1 MCNTI
6 LIMSDDKSETE
17 TLVNLLDKNK
27 GGEFNVEC
35 LSKLSSAIER
45 LNHHGIDAIILDL
58 LLADSCGV
66 ETFDQLFAV
75 AGNAP
80 IVILTQTDEEALAIK
95 AVKHGAKAYLS
106 TAHLIDN
113 TPSLT
118 LRNIIQSKKT
128 ETQLFQ
134 EKKWAEI
141 VLNSISD
148 AVICTNL
155 CGKIDYLNI
164 AAQKITGWSSEDAHG
179 HPIEKIFNIVNRD
192 TQLAPDQNP
201 VYLVLKQ
208 NEIMGLKPNTVLI
221 RKDGSE
227 VSIQDSSS
235 PIHNWDGQIIGAVVV
250 FHDVTEALSM
260 TMKMKHLAQ
269 HDFLTNLP
277 NRVLLNDRV
286 SQAINHAERSNSQ
299 FALLFLD
306 LDNFKHVND
315 LLGHAVGDKLLQSVA
330 ERLTQCVRKCD
341 TVSRQG
347 GDEFLILLAECLSG
361 DDASVAAD
369 KILAELN
376 LPHFITDR
384 NLHITTSIGISVYPK
399 DGQDAETLIKNAD
412 SAMYLAKEKGDNNY
426 QFCSDEMN
434 RLANQRLTVET
445 NLRFSL
451 DHNDLIL
458 LYQPKVNLKNG
469 EIVGVEALLR
479 STRKELLN
487 ISPKHLIKVA
497 EDCGLIIPIGRWVLR
512 EACLQAT
519 KWLQSGISF
528 GSVAVNISVI
538 EFHQKNFLSDL
549 KAILKEVDLEA
560 RYLELEITE
569 SVLMNKAEASMNL
582 LNELKN
588 LGIKLG
594 VDDFGTGYSSLSYL
608 KLFPLD
614 ILKIDQSFVS
624 DITSNDNNHNN
635 DTNIINAIVSMGNG
649 LKLKVIAE
657 GIETETQFAFLQAIN
672 CEDGQGFL
680 FSPPISAGEFSK
692 LSLSKIKPWSYLIM
706 PVESF

>member
-1 MCNTI
+1 MSNTI

-17 TLVNLLDKNK
+17 TLATLLDKNK

-35 LSKLSSAIER
+35 LAKLSSAIER

-58 LLADSCGV
+58 LLADSCGI

-75 AGNAP
+75 AGNVP
-80 IVILTQTDEEALAIK
+80 IVILSETDEEALAIK
-95 AVKHGAKAYLS
+95 AVEHGAKAYLS
-106 TAHLIDN
+106 TAHFIGNIL
-113 TPSLT
+113 PLT

-128 ETQLFQ
+128 EAQLFQ
-134 EKKWAEI
+134 EKEWAEI

-155 CGKIDYLNI
+155 SGQIDYLNI
-164 AAQKITGWSSEDAHG
+164 AAQKMTGWSSDDAHG

-192 TQLAPDQNP
+192 TRLAPDQNP

-208 NEIMGLKPNTVLI
+208 NEPMGLKPNTVLI

-260 TMKMKHLAQ
+260 TMKMAHLAQ

-426 QFCSDEMN
+426 QFCTDEMN

-569 SVLMNKAEASMNL
+569 SVLMNKAEASKNL

-588 LGIKLG
+588 LGIKLA

-624 DITSNDNNHNN
+624 DITSNDDNHNN

-692 LSLSKIKPWSYLIM
+692 LSLSKIKPWSHLMM